1 MTEREGLKYCS
12 SATRGTKSLSKVL
25 VTGGAGFIGS
35 HIVDLL
41 VDEGYNVRILDNLD
55 PQVHEESSP
64 PHLNPKAELII
75 GDVTDKDVWPKVLG
89 GIAHIIHLAGVV
101 GINQSMYQPIRY
113 LKANSLGAASLYE
126 ALLKEPHLRR
136 SIKKII
142 VASSKTI
149 YGEGAYKCRGHGLVY
164 PGLRPLEQLRS
175 RDWEVHCPV
184 CGEDLVPV
192 GITEEKPPQNLSV
205 YALSKYDLERLAL
218 MYGEA
223 LDVPTIAL
231 RYFSAY
237 GPRQSLSN
245 PYSGVCAIFIS
256 RLMNSKPQVV
266 FEDGQQLRDFIYV
279 EDIAKATLLA
289 LEKGENT
296 DYYNVGSGVPSS
308 INLLAGML
316 KELFDSSIEP
326 ELSNDFRVG
335 DTRSDFADITK
346 ITRDFG
352 FKPTWSLKKGLEEL
366 IKWSA
371 DKSAIDRFEE
381 SVARSRVFGG
391 VGR

>member
-1 MTEREGLKYCS
+1 
-12 SATRGTKSLSKVL
+12 
-25 VTGGAGFIGS
+25 
-35 HIVDLL
+35 
-41 VDEGYNVRILDNLD
+41 
-55 PQVHEESSP
+55 
-64 PHLNPKAELII
+64 
-75 GDVTDKDVWPKVLG
+75 
-89 GIAHIIHLAGVV
+89 
-101 GINQSMYQPIRY
+101 
-113 LKANSLGAASLYE
+113 
-126 ALLKEPHLRR
+126 
-136 SIKKII
+136 
-142 VASSKTI
+142 
-149 YGEGAYKCRGHGLVY
+149 
-164 PGLRPLEQLRS
+164 
-175 RDWEVHCPV
+175 
-184 CGEDLVPV
+184 
-192 GITEEKPPQNLSV
+192 
-205 YALSKYDLERLAL
+205 
-218 MYGEA
+218 
-223 LDVPTIAL
+223 
-231 RYFSAY
+231 
-237 GPRQSLSN
+237 
-245 PYSGVCAIFIS
+245 
-256 RLMNSKPQVV
+256 MNSKPPVV

-346 ITRDFG
+346 ITRAFG